1 MFGKAEKFLELFL
14 GIKVSDSTIY
24 RVCNRVGQHLPEQ
37 ELVKPGQD
45 LGKLQQQPKANG
57 LWYDRRLDGQPEAR
71 WVETNLGRTIAFEA
85 HIRRPS
91 AHKPWPTRSM
101 WPTEAPVRKLKAKFE
116 RLYPPDSLCK
126 QIFVSDGA
134 TWISKWVSERYPKA
148 IQILDYYHAVEHMAK
163 AAEYAPDAKKWLK
176 IQKKR
181 LLENQLNLVIKDIE
195 AIKSLPK
202 EICRSLLKYLE
213 NNAYRMNYKHY
224 RQQGWFIGSGAI
236 ESAHKTLIQARMKLS
251 GQWWSNSG
259 CDNILKLRVAL
270 MSNKG
275 KLLKNVILRK
285 AA

>member
-37 ELVKPGQD
+37 ELVKPSQD
-45 LGKLQQQPKANG
+45 LGKLQQQPKATVYG
-57 LWYDRRLDGQPEAR
+57 MIDGSMVSTEQG
-71 WVETNLGRTIAFEA
+71 WVETKLGRTIAFGSQHTPAKRSQAMADSEYVA
-85 HIRRPS
+85 HRGNC
-91 AHKPWPTRSM
+91 
-101 WPTEAPVRKLKAKFE
+101 EEFKAKFE

-176 IQKKR
+176 VQKKR

-213 NNAYRMNYKHY
+213 NNAYRMNYRYY